1 MKFSLLTVTMGRESE
16 LERLRASLEAQTYRN
31 FEWIVI
37 DQRQEKA
44 TGGGLSAARNLAL
57 SMATGDVV
65 VFPDDDAWFAPEVLQ
80 SAMDLLTPQD
90 IDGVS
95 FRVTDEDGVPSAGW
109 MAGSKMQIRKSNVW
123 HTAVSCSLFIKRSVI
138 GNLRFDER
146 LGVGSGTRFGSGE
159 ETDFVLKL
167 LQRNVRLFY
176 DGTVHVFHPQYKGR
190 YEISR
195 GWRYGNGCG
204 CVLRR
209 HRYGIGRLLW
219 MVLSQL
225 ARAGQSLV
233 QLRMRKAAFHVVQAF
248 GRIAGYFVPLTD
260 RRG

>member
-1 MKFSLLTVTMGRESE
+1 MKFSLLTVTMGRGPE

-57 SMATGDVV
+57 SRATGDVV
-65 VFPDDDAWFAPEVLQ
+65 
-80 SAMDLLTPQD
+80 
-90 IDGVS
+90 GVS

-123 HTAVSCSLFIKRSVI
+123 HTAVSCSLFIKRTVVGS
-138 GNLRFDER
+138 LRFDQR

-167 LQRNVRLFY
+167 LERNVRLFY

-190 YEISR
+190 YEASR

-225 ARAGQSLV
+225 IRAGQALV
-233 QLRMRKAAFHVVQAF
+233 CLRMRKAVFHVVQAV
-248 GRIAGYFVPLTD
+248 GRMAGYVVPLTD
-260 RRG
+260 RMR